1 MRKQQ
6 TYKEMIMK
14 FDGLQIKREDN
25 FDRYLSKERA
35 SEYTKEKRLE
45 MILDKMR
52 KIEEAK

>member
-14 FDGLQIKREDN
+14 FDSLQIKWEDN

-45 MILDKMR
+45 MILEKMR

>member
-14 FDGLQIKREDN
+14 FDSLQIKREDN

-35 SEYTKEKRLE
+35 SEYIKEKRLE